1 MENTTPGRPEYNR
14 TESDA
19 KNVEALVIAGVP
31 QSRIARVLKISETK
45 LRKHYREELD
55 ISKAKANAIVSQ
67 ALFKSA
73 KDGNVTAQIFWL
85 KTQAG
90 WREKNHLEI
99 TGKDGE
105 KLFDDKKQLI
115 EIRRVFD
122 EIGYTEPKNITKPTE
137 LVEKSKEQSKDS

>member
-1 MENTTPGRPEYNR
+1 MDNTTPGRPVYNR

-31 QSRIARVLKISETK
+31 QSRIARVLKISEPT

-99 TGKDGE
+99 NKEYGE
-105 KLFDDKKQLI
+105 CQPFQ
-115 EIRRVFD
+115 
-122 EIGYTEPKNITKPTE
+122 
-137 LVEKSKEQSKDS
+137 

>member
-1 MENTTPGRPEYNR
+1 MDNTTPGRPEYNR

-31 QSRIARVLKISETK
+31 QSRIARVLKISEPT

-137 LVEKSKEQSKDS
+137 LVENSKEQPKDS

>member
-31 QSRIARVLKISETK
+31 QSRIARVLKISEPT

-73 KDGNVTAQIFWL
+73 KYFGL
-85 KTQAG
+85 KHKQG
-90 WREKNHLEI
+90 
-99 TGKDGE
+99 GE
-105 KLFDDKKQLI
+105 RK
-115 EIRRVFD
+115 
-122 EIGYTEPKNITKPTE
+122 TT
-137 LVEKSKEQSKDS
+137 